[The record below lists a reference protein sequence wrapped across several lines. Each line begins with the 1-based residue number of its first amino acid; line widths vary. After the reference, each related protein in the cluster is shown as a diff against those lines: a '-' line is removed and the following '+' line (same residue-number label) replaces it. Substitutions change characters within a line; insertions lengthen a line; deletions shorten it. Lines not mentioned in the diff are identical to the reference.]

1 MSTVSKLCHS
11 LTLVFVSQQ
20 VMCVQLRMQCDEQLL
35 NMADSLVK
43 IVTPSIAVSGAGDQ
57 G

>member
-20 VMCVQLRMQCDEQLL
+20 VMCVKLHVQCDEQLL